1 MNEKLNANLN
11 FRQKIALQNARKLH
25 ALKKQ
30 VAVEH
35 SMEHTQVGFPR
46 IWRQSNSRDL
56 QLIVEAEFCVKSGTR
71 LCHKNT

>member
-35 SMEHTQVGFPR
+35 SMEHTQLGFHR
-46 IWRQSNSRDL
+46 I
-56 QLIVEAEFCVKSGTR
+56 
-71 LCHKNT
+71 